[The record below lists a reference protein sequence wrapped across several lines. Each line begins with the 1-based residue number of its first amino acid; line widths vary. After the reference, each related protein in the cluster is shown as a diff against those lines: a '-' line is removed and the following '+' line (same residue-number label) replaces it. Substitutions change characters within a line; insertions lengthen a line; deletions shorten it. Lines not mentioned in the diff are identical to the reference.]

1 MTDAPTL
8 VPGDLFAGD
17 FEVQS
22 ALAKGGMGAVYVVRQ
37 RSTGRVRALKT
48 MLPSAFQ
55 DDTLRARFVREATV
69 SSRIE
74 SDHVVEVISAGVDP
88 TTSLPWISMELLAG
102 ADLGAVLKKR
112 GSLPVGEAA
121 EVFRQLGHA
130 LAAAHRAGVVHRD
143 LKPENIFLAEPRTA
157 GVPFTVKVLDF
168 GIAKVLQ
175 ESLTSGT
182 STEAI
187 GSPLWM
193 SPEQTDTGTRIGPP
207 ADVFSLGLLAFRTL
221 TGKVFWRAAHTAG
234 ATYGAVLR
242 ELLVEP
248 IPAASARAA
257 ELGVPSLLPPGFD
270 GWFARCVNRDATAR
284 FADAG
289 VAAPALL
296 AVLDPRASLASA
308 PTLEQPAVPLPAPP
322 AYPATVAMPQV
333 PQTPMV
339 LQPVAPQGFSSQPG
353 APGPSFPVGPP
364 SFQGDATI
372 PNAPP
377 SKLPWVLA
385 AVLGVAL
392 LVAVSVL
399 WHWHTQTAH
408 EGAAQDH
415 PGVTR

>member
-8 VPGDLFAGD
+8 HPGDLFAGD
-17 FEVQS
+17 FEVQR
-22 ALAKGGMGAVYVVRQ
+22 ALATGGMGAVYVVRQ
-37 RSTGRVRALKT
+37 RSTGRIRALKT
-48 MLPSAFQ
+48 MLPSAFE

-74 SDHVVEVISAGVDP
+74 SDHVVEVIAAGVDQA
-88 TTSLPWISMELLAG
+88 TALPWISMELLAG
-102 ADLGAVLKKR
+102 ADLGATLKQR
-112 GSLPVGEAA
+112 GQLPHGEAA

-234 ATYGAVLR
+234 ATYAAVLR

-257 ELGVPSLLPPGFD
+257 ALGVPSLLPAGFD
-270 GWFARCVNRDATAR
+270 AWFARCVNRDAAAR

-289 VAAPALL
+289 QATPALL
-296 AVLDPRASLASA
+296 AVLDPRASLGSA
-308 PTLEQPAVPLPAPP
+308 PTLEQPAVTPP

-333 PQTPMV
+333 PQTPMGV
-339 LQPVAPQGFSSQPG
+339 QALAPQGFVSVQGRP
-353 APGPSFPVGPP
+353 PP
-364 SFQGDATI
+364 SLHATPPPLEGDATI
-372 PNAPP
+372 PTASP
-377 SKLPWVLA
+377 SRLPWIVA
-385 AVLGVAL
+385 AVLGLAL
-392 LVAVSVL
+392 LVAVGVL

-408 EGAAQDH
+408 EGAARDH
-415 PGVTR
+415 LTAPH

>member
-8 VPGDLFAGD
+8 RPGDLFAGD
-17 FEVQS
+17 FEVQH

-37 RSTGRVRALKT
+37 RSTRRIRALKT

-88 TTSLPWISMELLAG
+88 ATALPWISMDLLAG
-102 ADLGAVLKKR
+102 ADLGATLKKR
-112 GSLPVGEAA
+112 GNLPVGEAA

-157 GVPFTVKVLDF
+157 GVPFTMKVLDF

-257 ELGVPSLLPPGFD
+257 ELGAPLLPPGFD

-284 FADAG
+284 FADAAQ
-289 VAAPALL
+289 AAPALL
-296 AVLDPRASLASA
+296 AVLEPREQIASA
-308 PTLEQPAVPLPAPP
+308 PTLEQPVVAKPAF
-322 AYPATVAMPQV
+322 PATVAMPQA
-333 PQTPMV
+333 PRAPIAT
-339 LQPVAPQGFSSQPG
+339 QPVALQGFSSHPG
-353 APGPSFPVGPP
+353 APGPSFPVGAP

-372 PNAPP
+372 PTTP
-377 SKLPWVLA
+377 SKLPWIIA

-392 LVAVSVL
+392 LMAVGVL
-399 WHWHTQTAH
+399 WHLHTQTAH
-408 EGAAQDH
+408 EGAARDH
-415 PGVTR
+415 LTAPR